1 MIYSKTE
8 YDEKRC
14 AWICHLTTP
23 DCVVFEAWFY
33 AVSDPDDEDSNGFQ
47 CEELILNIDTRIP
60 LFMSIAGEPTKQIID
75 ARVKEELVGI
85 LGEILSGTNLDLN
98 DVFGLD

>member
-1 MIYSKTE
+1 MITSKTE

-14 AWICHLTTP
+14 VWVCHLTTH
-23 DCVVFEAWFY
+23 DNVVFEAWFH

-60 LFMSIAGEPTKQIID
+60 LFMFIYGEPTKEIID
-75 ARVKEELVGI
+75 NRVKEALVSL
-85 LGEILSGTNLDLN
+85 LGEVVSKENIDLN
-98 DVFGLD
+98 DIFDLS